1 MTAIRS
7 FRPLAL
13 LTPLIALAGAAV
25 ASAEEIAFS
34 PFAPP
39 APAPAAT
46 LERPALDGATLAL
59 KARPDRTVL
68 LHFFATWC
76 APCRVELPELARF
89 AAEHGERITVIG
101 VDVGEPASRVARF
114 VEPFG
119 LGFPVAVD
127 EDRGAARALGVKV
140 LPTTIALA
148 PGGAVARVAS
158 GPVDWRAPATV
169 EAVTGLEAHPE

>member
-7 FRPLAL
+7 SRPLAL
-13 LTPLIALAGAAV
+13 LTSLIAAAGVAV

-34 PFAPP
+34 PFAPA
-39 APAPAAT
+39 APAIAAT
-46 LERPALDGATLAL
+46 PERPGLDGAFLAL
-59 KARPDRTVL
+59 KARPDRPVL

-89 AAEHGERITVIG
+89 AADHGERITVIG
-101 VDVGEPASRVARF
+101 IDVGEPASRVARF
-114 VEPFG
+114 VAPFQ

-127 EDRGAARALGVKV
+127 EDRGAARALDVKV

-169 EAVTGLEAHPE
+169 DAIRGLETLPE